1 MHRMI
6 DATHLFMSCLFGT
19 VPQGPLPRTQPHPER
34 LAKLL
39 GVGESGTSLDRL
51 KMIPEIPID
60 HEAEVLFHISRP

>member
-39 GVGESGTSLDRL
+39 GVRKPGTSLERL